1 MHLAKMDPLVFLR
14 TLESAAD
21 HTAWEH
27 LAHVDVPTLIVAAD
41 QDKFTPLWLSQRMH
55 RAVPQSELLVV
66 PSGSHT
72 AVIELPEL
80 IALRIERFLKE
91 RVAPA

>member
-1 MHLAKMDPLVFLR
+1 MHLSRMDPLVFLR
-14 TLESAAD
+14 TLQSAAD
-21 HTAWEH
+21 HTAWDH
-27 LAHVDVPTLIVAAD
+27 LGRIDVPTLIIAAD
-41 QDKFTPLWLSQRMH
+41 HDKFTPLWLSQRMH
-55 RAVPQSELLVV
+55 RAIPASEILVV

>member
-1 MHLAKMDPLVFLR
+1 MIFLR
-14 TLESAAD
+14 TMESAAD

-27 LAHVDVPTLIVAAD
+27 LSKIDVPTLIVAAD
-41 QDKFTPLWLSQRMH
+41 HDRFTPLWLSQRMH
-55 RAVPQSELLVV
+55 REVPQSEMLVV

-80 IALRIERFLKE
+80 ISLRIERFLKE
-91 RVAPA
+91 RVPPS